1 MKHLSRTDLSGMECA
16 AIFSDDDIHRL
27 FLSWVWDRAR
37 PMLVAFMLN
46 PSTATHE
53 VLDPT
58 IAGLV
63 KRARAWGYGGVIV
76 INLFAI
82 RATDPRDMLKAAD
95 PIGADNDAVIEQ
107 TLRDALDAGSVVI
120 AAWGKHGNH
129 RNRAAQA
136 LDIARR
142 VGVQLHSLQINGD
155 GTPKHPLYV
164 RHDIRPTLWEP
175 AHV

>member
-16 AIFSDDDIHRL
+16 AIFSDDDVHR
-27 FLSWVWDRAR
+27 FVLSWIWDRAR

-58 IAGLV
+58 VAGLI

-82 RATDPRDMLKAAD
+82 RATDPRDMLKADD
-95 PIGADNDAVIEQ
+95 PIGADNDAQIERV
-107 TLRDALDAGSVVI
+107 LCEARDAGSVVI

-129 RNRAAQA
+129 RDRAAQA

-142 VGVQLHSLQINGD
+142 VGVQLHALQVNAD

-164 RHDIRPTLWEP
+164 RHDIKPTPWG
-175 AHV
+175 